1 MTVKTF
7 KMLQKIYISQM
18 LLIWT
23 LLKQIMKTKCIKVVS
38 TKKILSRTKILNCD
52 KKYCLSIAPFSILEL
67 YLWLWKTT
75 TGKNYI
81 WKSKLYF
88 KLWWYFTI

>member
-38 TKKILSRTKILNCD
+38 TKK
-52 KKYCLSIAPFSILEL
+52 Y
-67 YLWLWKTT
+67 
-75 TGKNYI
+75 
-81 WKSKLYF
+81 
-88 KLWWYFTI
+88 